1 DSAPSMTGKHK
12 GFVALCQNNRNV
24 PFSFHCI
31 VHQEALCAQSCGVEL
46 SDVMA
51 LVVRIVNWILAR
63 ALNHHQFQSLLEEV
77 DYEYPGLLM
86 HNNVRW
92 LSHGKVLTRF
102 AACLKEIKTFLEMKG
117 VTHPELSNCDW
128 LLKFYYLVDITG
140 HLNQLNVKL
149 QGQGNTVLPLQ
160 QAGFAFESKLNLFIR
175 DIETGRLT
183 HFEMLRFVMEEDP
196 SNNLDLQQLV
206 AFTSDLLMSFKS
218 CFVEFH
224 RHSTLFKFM
233 IRPHETC
240 VEALDLTV
248 ILGISVGD
256 LELEVAD
263 FKESDIWVEKFH
275 TLNSTWNELPLTYS
289 TMQNVSFALLT
300 MFGSTYMCEQAFSH
314 LNHIK
319 NNLRSRLT
327 EDSLLNLTTYEP
339 DFKEI
344 RKTMQQQKSH

>member
-1 DSAPSMTGKHK
+1 
-12 GFVALCQNNRNV
+12 
-24 PFSFHCI
+24 
-31 VHQEALCAQSCGVEL
+31 
-46 SDVMA
+46 
-51 LVVRIVNWILAR
+51 
-63 ALNHHQFQSLLEEV
+63 
-77 DYEYPGLLM
+77 M

-92 LSHGKVLTRF
+92 LSHGKVLACF

-149 QGQGNTVLPLQ
+149 QGQGNTVLSLQ
-160 QAGFAFESKLNLFIR
+160 QAVFAFESKLNLFIR
-175 DIETGRLT
+175 DIKTGRLT
-183 HFEMLRFVMEEDP
+183 HFEMLRMFRDSCMEEDP

-206 AFTSDLLMSFKS
+206 VFTSDLLMSFKS
-218 CFVEFH
+218 CFVEFR

-248 ILGISVGD
+248 IPGISVGD

-275 TLNSTWNELPLTYS
+275 TLNSNLENLARQCAELSKLHKWNDLKKLECEDNLILQSWNELPLTYG

-327 EDSLLNLTTYEP
+327 EDSLNACMKLNLTTYEL

-344 RKTMQQQKSH
+344 HKTMQQQKSH